1 MKVWIIALLCFQFNS
16 CSEATDT
23 SMVLEGTWSFC
34 ENNSYF
40 EAFFEGDYMFAYS
53 AQTGFIS
60 PFKYEMKDDS
70 LFFFI
75 ENMQEFVWV
84 ISGENEAG
92 FLMVDEIGNNFALE
106 KIEIRLQK
114 PFTFSSLDEE
124 NIFWDGFLLRA
135 KENNCK

>member
-1 MKVWIIALLCFQFNS
+1 
-16 CSEATDT
+16 
-23 SMVLEGTWSFC
+23 
-34 ENNSYF
+34 
-40 EAFFEGDYMFAYS
+40 MFAYS